1 MYYPPNKIK
10 TGLYT
15 SGKEFVLST
24 NSTEYIGFY
33 FSTFDGKFFTGKQV
47 GDTNNVEL
55 KSYSDFVKSSPDY
68 KFVGNEFYYNKVNN
82 NIQNLS
88 KKLIPQPYNPNPT
101 QEDYE
106 KGFFNRYFIK
116 RTNGNDITEI
126 SKETYNDLNSKQ
138 KYDSALYDKIE
149 VRWTLIGLKQ
159 ITVIKGITNLNV
171 NTINFVA
178 IQNAN
183 RNLPGLNQFIT
194 DFTEFV
200 KF

>member
-24 NSTEYIGFY
+24 NSIEYVGFY

-55 KSYSDFVKSSPDY
+55 KSYSDFVKSSSDY

-88 KKLIPQPYNPNPT
+88 KKLIPQPYNPVPT

-116 RTNGNDITEI
+116 RTNGKT
-126 SKETYNDLNSKQ
+126 
-138 KYDSALYDKIE
+138 
-149 VRWTLIGLKQ
+149 
-159 ITVIKGITNLNV
+159 
-171 NTINFVA
+171 
-178 IQNAN
+178 
-183 RNLPGLNQFIT
+183 
-194 DFTEFV
+194 
-200 KF
+200 